1 MSKYLQ
7 ANNQDG
13 LKQVEYGEFPIEKC
27 IPATSFYHLMG
38 ILEDYQ
44 TIYAAF
50 GSSDMELYEEILEHY
65 EVN

>member
-13 LKQVEYGEFPIEKC
+13 LKHVEYGEFPIAKC
-27 IPATSFYHLMG
+27 IPATSFYQLMS
-38 ILEDYQ
+38 ILEDHE

-50 GSSDMELYEEILEHY
+50 GSPDMELYEEILDQY